1 MIAITGKTS
10 SMGVVAVV
18 VVVARG
24 TDPTTTHDGTT
35 RAGHGT
41 TASPDCVRRRC
52 TRRSSS
58 VIPRTIGS
66 IRWTASHYS
75 PAAVANNV
83 AAEVV
88 DAAATAAAAASPI
101 H

>member
-1 MIAITGKTS
+1 MIAITGKSS
-10 SMGVVAVV
+10 SMGVVVV
-18 VVVARG
+18 VVVDRG

-35 RAGHGT
+35 RAGHWT

-58 VIPRTIGS
+58 VIPRNIGS

-75 PAAVANNV
+75 PAAVA
-83 AAEVV
+83 EVV
-88 DAAATAAAAASPI
+88 DAAATAAAAASAI